1 MKGLKNMRIW
11 LDTLMFAAFVAALG
25 MRITDVFWHEI
36 LGTAAL
42 ALFGLHNILNW
53 RWYKNLLAGRYFA
66 MRSFNTAVNAGLLI
80 LCAAVLVA
88 GVIISQYIFGFGI
101 SNMQARQWHSLAAY
115 YLMLFVG
122 IHLGLHFNFI
132 FGKAKAFAKCA
143 MAAFAAFGAY
153 AVFDRAFLQK
163 LFCGYSFDYWSG
175 ELPAALFFAE
185 NAAIVFLTAAITRG
199 LIFIFNSKT
208 KGLK

>member
-1 MKGLKNMRIW
+1 
-11 LDTLMFAAFVAALG
+11 MFAAFVAALG
-25 MRITDVFWHEI
+25 MRITDVFLHEI

-42 ALFGLHNILNW
+42 ILFAVHNILNW
-53 RWYKNLLAGRYFA
+53 RWYKNLFKGKYFA
-66 MRSFNTAVNAGLLI
+66 MRIFNTAANAGLLF
-80 LCAAVLVA
+80 LCVVVLIA

-101 SNMQARQWHSLAAY
+101 SDMQARQWHSVAAY

-143 MAAFAAFGAY
+143 MAAFALFGIY

-175 ELPAALFFAE
+175 ELPTALFFAE

-199 LIFIFNSKT
+199 LIYIFNSKT

>member
-1 MKGLKNMRIW
+1 
-11 LDTLMFAAFVAALG
+11 MFAAFVAALG
-25 MRITDVFWHEI
+25 MRITDVFLHEI

-42 ALFGLHNILNW
+42 ILFAVHNILNW
-53 RWYKNLLAGRYFA
+53 RWYKNLFAGKYFA
-66 MRSFNTAVNAGLLI
+66 MRIFNTAAN
-80 LCAAVLVA
+80 AVLLFWCVVVLIA
-88 GVIISQYIFGFGI
+88 GAIISQYIFGFGI
-101 SNMQARQWHSLAAY
+101 SDMQARQWHSVAAY
-115 YLMLFVG
+115 YLMLFLG
-122 IHLGLHFNFI
+122 LHMGLHFNFI
-132 FGKAKAFAKCA
+132 FGKAGAFAKCA
-143 MAAFAAFGAY
+143 MAAFALLGIY